1 MGLDMYLNKHY
12 IDENGEECIEEIAYW
27 RKANMIHKWFEDH
40 VAGGNLENV
49 TEYDVS
55 RDQLIEL
62 AETCLAILKDP
73 ESASELMPTQDGF
86 FFGSIDYSDFYFDD
100 IVDTL
105 KQISEVL
112 ASTDKN
118 DRITYYAWW

>member
-1 MGLDMYLNKHY
+1 MGLDMYLYKNY
-12 IDENGEECIEEIAYW
+12 TNEDGQPCVDEIAYW

-49 TEYDVS
+49 TDYDVS
-55 RDQLIEL
+55 RDQLVEL

-86 FFGSIDYSDFYFDD
+86 FFGSIAYNDFYFDD
-100 IVDTL
+100 IADTL

-112 ASTDKN
+112 ATTDKN